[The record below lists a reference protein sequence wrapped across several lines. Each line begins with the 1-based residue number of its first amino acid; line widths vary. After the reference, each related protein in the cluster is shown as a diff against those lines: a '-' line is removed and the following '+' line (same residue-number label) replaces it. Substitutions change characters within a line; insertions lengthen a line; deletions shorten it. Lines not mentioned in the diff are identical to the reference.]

1 MTLVDG
7 ILEVEA
13 IAGELHL
20 AARTSNRLVDCRM
33 QDFERKNRGKDLAG
47 NQWCQDALK
56 RERFYGLMGPNQC
69 GKTAL
74 MRACA

>member
-1 MTLVDG
+1 MMM
-7 ILEVEA
+7 
-13 IAGELHL
+13 HL
-20 AARTSNRLVDCRM
+20 NLYLALQANAPCSEGFSNCLVDCCM

-69 GKTAL
+69 GTTAL